1 MRYCPGT
8 TELTVETILRA
19 PVLITDLYL
28 NRDFGIRGMTLHSAA
43 PCIFLEM
50 GVSFAFFGLFKLYM
64 CDVPFEELIISIC
77 S

>member
-8 TELTVETILRA
+8 TQFTMETILSA
-19 PVLITDLYL
+19 PVFITDLYL
-28 NRDFGIRGMTLHSAA
+28 NRDFGIKGMTLHSVAG
-43 PCIFLEM
+43 CVFLDI

-64 CDVPFEELIISIC
+64 CDVPLEELITRIC